1 MYRNHIQDPHLDSQ
15 GPPYPALFMYPP
27 LAPISP
33 QYDPPI
39 PSATLPAAPGHPWQF
54 IPALPLLSLVPKDLT
69 HWRGLS
75 QSRIYKLQM

>member
-27 LAPISP
+27 LAPIPP
-33 QYDPPI
+33 QYDPLFHP
-39 PSATLPAAPGHPWQF
+39 ATLLWPWASLAVIPG
-54 IPALPLLSLVPKDLT
+54 LPLRSLVPKDLT